1 MSRRSRRI
9 GALSVPPSSSHRASF
24 IHHSTG
30 GSRSRFTHPR
40 PSEQRAV
47 ALLGAP
53 ASWGPEFELGAYFR
67 CDLAPVLGGLVQSGD
82 VQAVLSCVP

>member
-1 MSRRSRRI
+1 MEP
-9 GALSVPPSSSHRASF
+9 ASSIARLVVHAAASL
-24 IHHSTG
+24 ILE
-30 GSRSRFTHPR
+30 

-47 ALLGAP
+47 ALLGAAGLP
-53 ASWGPEFELGAYFR
+53 GGAECEPGAYFR